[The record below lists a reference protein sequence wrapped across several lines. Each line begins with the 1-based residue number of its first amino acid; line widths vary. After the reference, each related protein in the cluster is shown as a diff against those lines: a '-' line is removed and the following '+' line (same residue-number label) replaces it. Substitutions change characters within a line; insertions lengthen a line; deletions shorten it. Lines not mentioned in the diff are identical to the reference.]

1 MATAALVRDVFG
13 SDSDTDD
20 ARDAREASTEARDA
34 IESVPARAPFK
45 SSLELDDD
53 DADADDDANDARH
66 VESTP
71 LHIELASDARADA
84 RETEETAQ
92 IAKLSNIFG
101 VAARAFDASTRQ
113 EKTITIVDADGV
125 ERVHARDENIIRWR
139 IDPRSGKPESNA
151 RFVKWSDGSTH
162 LVVGDEFLVARARDV
177 ADADSFLYR
186 RAPGLMTAHQRLK
199 TKMTFAPATLES
211 RTHKRLTAAI
221 DKRHGAR
228 ATRTMAYAS
237 RVDPEREKEAMDA
250 ELERAARENAALL
263 RKQQKMMREDRERS
277 GVAAGGSYRAGVD
290 RGYTESY
297 YERRP
302 AEDDDERGDGDGD
315 GDGDAGGDRMDV
327 NFLEADEEDAN
338 ANANANADA
347 DDGPKA
353 RRKRAFVEDDEE

>member
-34 IESVPARAPFK
+34 IESVPARAPFT

-53 DADADDDANDARH
+53 DDDADDDANDARR

-101 VAARAFDASTRQ
+101 VDARAFDASTRE

-162 LVVGDEFLVARARDV
+162 LVVGDEFLVAPRARRLQV
-177 ADADSFLYR
+177 LSNSMTTTTTPMTTRTTRDALNRRLYTSNSRRTRARTRERRKKRHRLRNYPTFSASTRARSTRR
-186 RAPGLMTAHQRLK
+186 RAKKKRSPSSMRTVSNACTRGMK
-199 TKMTFAPATLES
+199 TSF
-211 RTHKRLTAAI
+211 
-221 DKRHGAR
+221 D
-228 ATRTMAYAS
+228 
-237 RVDPEREKEAMDA
+237 
-250 ELERAARENAALL
+250 
-263 RKQQKMMREDRERS
+263 
-277 GVAAGGSYRAGVD
+277 GGSI
-290 RGYTESY
+290 RG
-297 YERRP
+297 
-302 AEDDDERGDGDGD
+302 AENRNRTRD
-315 GDGDAGGDRMDV
+315 
-327 NFLEADEEDAN
+327 L
-338 ANANANADA
+338 
-347 DDGPKA
+347 
-353 RRKRAFVEDDEE
+353 